1 MRKCEDI
8 AGKVRDGV
16 RLTREEGIALLRDGD
31 LLELGALADTVRW
44 RKHPEPVVTY
54 IIDRNINYTNV
65 CTAQCAFCAFY
76 RDLPSKEGYLLSKA
90 ELSQKIEET
99 IALGGRQIL
108 LQGGLHPD
116 LGIEF
121 YEELFRWMK
130 ASYPIW
136 IHGLSPAEVQHIAR
150 VSKLPLEE
158 ALRRLM
164 AAGLDSI
171 PGGGAE
177 ILSDRVRRIIGIAKG
192 STSEWLEVMETAHRL
207 GMRTTAT
214 MMFGHVETL
223 EERVD
228 HLLHL
233 RDLQDRTGGFTAF
246 IGWTFQPEN
255 TALAGDE
262 LTSFQYLRTLAVSRV
277 LLDNFPSV
285 QASWVTQ
292 GSKIGQLSLRFGAN
306 DFGSLM
312 IEENVVSA
320 AGAHFRLTEAEI
332 ARAIQEAGFVPKR
345 RTMDYRIVGDPYC
358 WSHET
363 PGLPEGHAAATSI
376 AELTRGIRRS
386 GSVAQPAG
394 RDVLVAG
401 RLFQGF
407 PVGLRL
413 LQLPPC
419 GQDPGACLLGSAP
432 GEDEDTGAADGV
444 VLALRRREARVRR
457 SGELPPVALPLLPLR
472 RLAIERRAHGVLCR
486 HRGSRG
492 SGVRGGGLGHAGDR
506 RNGSGLTGE
515 RRDQPG
521 CVGLRAQVLARVD
534 PCRGGLRRALAG
546 LPAGGVAEG
555 LRRGQGRGQAEHDG
569 DDRDS
574 HTPLPRRRYD
584 SGGRVA

>member
-1 MRKCEDI
+1 MRKTDEVAKKVE
-8 AGKVRDGV
+8 AGE
-16 RLTREEGIALLRDGD
+16 RLTRDEGTALLRDGD
-31 LLELGALADTVRW
+31 LLELGRLADLVRW

-65 CTAQCAFCAFY
+65 CNAQCAFCAFY
-76 RDLPSKEGYLLSKA
+76 RDMPSKEGYVLTKA
-90 ELSQKIEET
+90 ELARKIEET

-121 YEELFRWMK
+121 YEGLFRWMK

-136 IHGLSPAEVQHIAR
+136 IHGLSPAEVQHVAR
-150 VSKLPLEE
+150 VSNLTLEE
-158 ALRRLM
+158 TLKRLM

-192 STSEWLEVMETAHRL
+192 STAEWLAVMEKAHEL

-233 RDLQDRTGGFTAF
+233 RDLQDRTSGFTAF
-246 IGWTFQPEN
+246 IAWTFQPEN

-262 LTSFQYLRTLAVSRV
+262 LTSFQYLRTLAVARV

-292 GSKIGQLSLRFGAN
+292 GSKIGQVSLRFGAN

-320 AGAHFRLTEAEI
+320 AGAHFRLTEAQI

-363 PGLPEGHAAATSI
+363 PALPEGHSAATS
-376 AELTRGIRRS
+376 
-386 GSVAQPAG
+386 
-394 RDVLVAG
+394 
-401 RLFQGF
+401 
-407 PVGLRL
+407 
-413 LQLPPC
+413 
-419 GQDPGACLLGSAP
+419 
-432 GEDEDTGAADGV
+432 
-444 VLALRRREARVRR
+444 LA
-457 SGELPPVALPLLPLR
+457 S
-472 RLAIERRAHGVLCR
+472 
-486 HRGSRG
+486 
-492 SGVRGGGLGHAGDR
+492 
-506 RNGSGLTGE
+506 
-515 RRDQPG
+515 
-521 CVGLRAQVLARVD
+521 
-534 PCRGGLRRALAG
+534 
-546 LPAGGVAEG
+546 
-555 LRRGQGRGQAEHDG
+555 
-569 DDRDS
+569 
-574 HTPLPRRRYD
+574 
-584 SGGRVA
+584 